1 MATEQYNQLHVS
13 KKAMM
18 MMMLM
23 MTVTKYAVT
32 H

>member
-1 MATEQYNQLHVS
+1 MVTEQYNQLHVS

-18 MMMLM
+18 MMMMM